1 MSGDTT
7 PTRVQAVHTHDALVS
22 GARVGLDLTGKARGL
37 LPPKTLVPDGS
48 RHPVS
53 LYGCIRDGHGDSV
66 RFKVSGHSPPD
77 WVASI
82 EHERRMT
89 R

>member
-22 GARVGLDLTGKARGL
+22 GARVGLDLTGKVRGL
-37 LPPKTLVPDGS
+37 LPPKTLVP
-48 RHPVS
+48 
-53 LYGCIRDGHGDSV
+53 DGHGDSV